1 MTEKTNLPN
10 MLDATPHE
18 GTTGD
23 YGYQYL
29 VDVGYFEEPT
39 SDTVTYQPDCDVEY
53 QFSIEGSVRIA
64 YFEFPMSNVPQDT
77 PKKITQEL
85 KRKTRLQYF
94 WFFDPEMDRVQVF
107 RASRGNFQFIYNP
120 GLHKGTTAESKLDKL
135 ERVSEDI
142 NVLFDYKD
150 VVDRFYQELWD
161 HRSDLANSITT
172 ESGYSLSK
180 KQELLSAQR
189 IIDRTIFLYFLVER
203 GVVIPLNDSKEM
215 VPGKTDR
222 IFNTLVDKH
231 DNFWTLLQTIFFQRL
246 NSKDSNDVKFSGSY
260 WLHVPYLNGGLFQ
273 PEDLETA
280 DGTIITEDEELV
292 VEDFDWE
299 ALINELNEYNWLLD
313 GLEGTDEDE
322 KDTVG
327 NLTPAVLGYIY
338 EKFVI
343 SVSKVGNDVRL
354 SDLDPS
360 ERDDLLSEGNSEVG
374 AYYTGEDITDFKA
387 RRALWEGLLE
397 KIDEDIEEEE
407 TPRTLNHSDLYRAG
421 EHQTEAIESDQKD
434 GFDTLYE
441 DYPSSPE
448 VLEYLDSKLQELKVC
463 DPAVG
468 SGSFA
473 LAVANTLFEWRSMCR
488 PDTDEYVL
496 RRQIIAQ
503 NIFGVDILEGATEIC
518 KLRLWLWLIS
528 ATPVDTTE
536 GYPVDNR
543 DETPPLPDITFNIRT
558 GNSLIGFTHTTA
570 VADQQHTLDS
580 SEMEEQ
586 FRQYG
591 EDVSEY
597 RKSADPE
604 KDMKRKLNKRH
615 KELKKDL
622 DEWYAG
628 TQSDTNN
635 NRLSMT
641 DHVDD
646 VSAAWT
652 SLNAVPQS
660 STTLS
665 INIPD
670 GIPDK
675 VGEYL
680 EREGFTTYKYK
691 ARLDS
696 PTHDKKGVTE
706 IFDQLRQHFSSPDD
720 WDVLVER
727 EYAAQDFDKKEL
739 DACHWPLEFPHVFLN
754 NGGFDVV
761 ISNPPYGASLSPKE
775 EPLLNSESNYNC
787 QGANDSCE
795 WFYERALDLV
805 HSQGVVSYIVSKSVS
820 FYSSWSDI
828 REKLIKE
835 TEFKHIFDVGLG
847 FVGVNLE
854 TVAIIHTINGA
865 PGEGTPTI
873 HRSRNTRSTTA
884 NQPVYIGWASQNAMQ
899 ESGTIILNPFT
910 TEDEKI
916 VSAFESCSRFKRY
929 WRQRPFRGVYI
940 LGNDRQNIIEGGT
953 PFIDDNPALQRY
965 YLDSDGVR
973 YIDLDNLTQSNQ
985 KSAKKTRHPRLLFKV
1000 LRGSRVVVY
1009 KDETGRFVST
1019 GDIVNAPV
1027 ETTDTPH
1034 TLATLYAV
1042 LNCPAVSYY
1051 VHKLV
1056 YNESTETARN
1066 LDAPY
1071 IKKIPIPTI
1080 SAEQSDTL
1088 TKVADYALF
1097 LNQYSSDSGLDSEVD
1112 ELAEFFARLCDA
1124 MTASLYFDLSHT
1136 GIDEVWENL
1145 GESAQT
1151 IEYNDWADERFST
1164 EPYPEEDT
1172 EQIYRD
1178 ISSSCSSIDI
1188 EQIQEVINE
1197 VEDSPVLNRISEV
1210 LDR

>member
-1 MTEKTNLPN
+1 
-10 MLDATPHE
+10 MLDATPE
-18 GTTGD
+18 ESTAGD
-23 YGYQYL
+23 YGYDYL
-29 VDVGYFEEPT
+29 VDVGYFENPT
-39 SDTVTYQPDCDVEY
+39 SDTVTYQPDYDVEY

-64 YFEFPMSNVPQDT
+64 YFEFPMRNVSQDT

-94 WFFDPEMDRVQVF
+94 WFFDPETSRVQVF

-120 GLHKGTTAESKLDKL
+120 TLHKGTTAESKLDKL

-150 VVDRFYQELWD
+150 VVDRFYRELWD
-161 HRSDLANSITT
+161 HRSDLASSITT
-172 ESGYSLSK
+172 KSGYTLSK
-180 KQELLSAQR
+180 QEELLSAQR
-189 IIDRTIFLYFLVER
+189 IIDRMIFLYFLVER

-222 IFNTLVDKH
+222 VFTTLVNEH
-231 DNFWTLLQTIFFQRL
+231 DDFWTLLQTIFFERL
-246 NSKDSNDVKFSGSY
+246 NSKNTNDVKFTGSY

-273 PEDLETA
+273 PEDLETEN
-280 DGTIITEDEELV
+280 GEIISEHDELV

-299 ALINELNEYNWLLD
+299 ALISELNEYNWLLD

-322 KDTVG
+322 ADTVG

-343 SVSKVGNDVRL
+343 SVSKVGDDVRL

-360 ERDDLLSEGNSEVG
+360 KRDDLLSEGNSEVG

-387 RRALWEGLLE
+387 RRALWEGLLK

-407 TPRTLNHSDLYRAG
+407 IPTELDPDDLYRAG
-421 EHQTEAIESDQKD
+421 EQQTEAIESDQKD
-434 GFDTLYE
+434 GFDVLYE
-441 DYPSSPE
+441 DYSTSQR
-448 VLEYLDSKLQELKVC
+448 VLEYLDSKLQELRVC

-473 LAVANTLFEWRSMCR
+473 LAVANTLFEWRAMCR
-488 PDTDEYVL
+488 PNTDEYVL
-496 RRQIIAQ
+496 RREIIAQ

-536 GYPVDNR
+536 GSTVDYR
-543 DETPPLPDITFNIRT
+543 EEIPPLPDITFNIRT
-558 GNSLIGFTHTTA
+558 GNSLIGFTDTSA
-570 VADQQHTLDS
+570 VTDQQHTLDS
-580 SEMEEQ
+580 SEMREELK
-586 FRQYG
+586 QYG
-591 EDVSEY
+591 KDVSNYTRSDNPTKE
-597 RKSADPE
+597 RKRELD
-604 KDMKRKLNKRH
+604 KRH
-615 KELKKDL
+615 NELKESL

-628 TQSDTNN
+628 AQSDTNN
-635 NRLSMT
+635 KRLSMR

-646 VSAAWT
+646 VSTAWT
-652 SLNAVPQS
+652 SLNASPQS
-660 STTLS
+660 STTFS

-670 GIPDK
+670 GIPDEID
-675 VGEYL
+675 EYL

-696 PTHDKKGVTE
+696 PTLDKQGVAE
-706 IFDQLRQHFSSPDD
+706 IFNRLQNHFSSPED
-720 WDVLVER
+720 WSVLVER
-727 EYAAQDFDKKEL
+727 EYAKQDFGKDEL
-739 DACHWPLEFPHVFLN
+739 DACHWPLEFPQVFLS
-754 NGGFDVV
+754 NGGFDVI
-761 ISNPPYGASLSPKE
+761 ISNPPYGASISGKE
-775 EPLLNSESNYNC
+775 EPLVKSGSNYHC

-805 HSQGVVSYIVSKSVS
+805 HSKGVVSYIVSKSVT

-828 REKLIKE
+828 REKIINE

-847 FVGVNLE
+847 FVGVKLE
-854 TVAIIHTINGA
+854 TVAIIHTLDGS
-865 PGEGTPTI
+865 PGKGTPTI

-884 NQPVYIGWASQNAMQ
+884 NQPVYLGWASQNAMQ
-899 ESGTIILNPFT
+899 ESGTIVLNPFT
-910 TEDEKI
+910 TEDKKI
-916 VSAFESCSRFKRY
+916 VSAFEACSEFKQY

-940 LGNDRQNIIEGGT
+940 LGNDRQHIIEGET

-985 KSAKKTRHPRLLFKV
+985 RSARKTRQPRLLFKV
-1000 LRGSRVVVY
+1000 LRGSRVIVY

-1027 ETTDTPH
+1027 ETDETPH
-1034 TLATLYAV
+1034 TLSTLYAI
-1042 LNCPAVSYY
+1042 LNSPAVSYH

-1071 IKKIPIPTI
+1071 IEKIPIPTI
-1080 SAEQSDTL
+1080 STEQSDTL
-1088 TKVADYALF
+1088 TKIADYALF
-1097 LNQYSSDSGLDSEVD
+1097 LNQYSSDSKPDSETD
-1112 ELAEFFARLCDA
+1112 ELAEFFGRLCDA

-1136 GIDEVWENL
+1136 GIEEIWGDL
-1145 GESAQT
+1145 SGTTQT
-1151 IEYNDWADERFST
+1151 IEYNDWADKRFST
-1164 EPYPEEDT
+1164 ELYPVDDA
-1172 EQIYRD
+1172 EQILRD
-1178 ISSSCSSIDI
+1178 ITNIHSN
-1188 EQIQEVINE
+1188 INE
-1197 VEDSPVLNRISEV
+1197 NKFNKAINKVEDSPVLNRIFEV